1 MYINAFFLCRCII
14 VKPILKSMAEEE
26 KKENVPEQKTKRQ
39 LWIEKFTDYPLEE
52 GQTFDDDEIFFSALD
67 KYDEDRTNRINSF
80 EESNKRLTDAFIN
93 NPKAAML
100 LSSLADGSDVL
111 TAIAESFGPDIK
123 DALENDPEARK
134 KYDEGI
140 QAYQKNKS
148 ELEEIERKQEEN
160 AQKFSTVIED
170 FIVEK
175 EMDESTQSQFKEYI
189 SNLLDSLVTWEFSKD
204 VLERLWRGMTYD
216 EATEEAEI
224 RGRNAKIELEK
235 KRANEATDKTPMIE
249 QGANDIPSVS
259 REKISVWDINDNRKK
274 SSIWDK

>member
-1 MYINAFFLCRCII
+1 MPSFFVGAYI

-39 LWIEKFTDYPLEE
+39 LWIEKFTDYPLGE
-52 GQTFDDDEIFFSALD
+52 GQTFDDDEVFFSALD

-123 DALENDPEARK
+123 NALENDPEARK

-140 QAYQKNKS
+140 LAYQKNKS

-160 AQKFSTVIED
+160 ARKFSKVIED
-170 FIVEK
+170 FIAEK

-249 QGANDIPSVS
+249 QGANDMPNS
-259 REKISVWDINDNRKK
+259 NPFLNRRRI
-274 SSIWDK
+274 SIWERGKQNR

>member
-1 MYINAFFLCRCII
+1 M
-14 VKPILKSMAEEE
+14 EEE

-39 LWIEKFTDYPLEE
+39 LWIEKFADYPLEE
-52 GQTFDDDEIFFSALD
+52 GQTFDDDEILFGALD
-67 KYDEDRTNRINSF
+67 KYDEDRTNRLNSY
-80 EESNKRLTDAFIN
+80 EESNKKITDAFIN
-93 NPKAAML
+93 NPKAATL

-123 DALENDPEARK
+123 DALENDPDARAR
-134 KYDEGI
+134 YDEGI
-140 QAYQKNKS
+140 KSYQKNKA

-160 AQKFSTVIED
+160 AQKFSKDIES
-170 FIVEK
+170 FIAEK
-175 EMDESTQSQFKEYI
+175 EMDDSTQAKFREYI

-216 EATEEAEI
+216 EATQEAEV

-249 QGANDIPSVS
+249 QGTNDMPSVS
-259 REKISVWDINDNRKK
+259 REKISVWDINDNGKR